1 MDQVNLP
8 GLEICA
14 QFCVHVH
21 VCTHTHA
28 RGKPECRCSL
38 EQKKE
43 RLESSWDHG
52 MWTVWEKKRVSH
64 PCHIPKRK
72 TEPCVQ
78 YTWRQTQGGTM
89 NSFPSRVYEKVNN
102 WQEKQIGAVLSQARL
117 MHMPSFPTSKQTGS
131 WREMARQ
138 PRVPAGMETQVC
150 SLPSPCWGF
159 PSCRSSCQA
168 LPWTVISACLLVL
181 ERDQPLQR
189 SRLGR
194 CKDGGWWEEPWMPT
208 EQRCAG
214 TDVEAWSWPFL
225 KPE

>member
-89 NSFPSRVYEKVNN
+89 NSFPSRVYKR
-102 WQEKQIGAVLSQARL
+102 KLTIDRKSRL
-117 MHMPSFPTSKQTGS
+117 GLFWAKLDWCT
-131 WREMARQ
+131 
-138 PRVPAGMETQVC
+138 C
-150 SLPSPCWGF
+150 LPSPPQNKQGLGGKWPDSQEYLLEWRLKSVPCPPHAGVF
-159 PSCRSSCQA
+159 PAAEAPAR
-168 LPWTVISACLLVL
+168 
-181 ERDQPLQR
+181 
-189 SRLGR
+189 R
-194 CKDGGWWEEPWMPT
+194 CPG
-208 EQRCAG
+208 Q
-214 TDVEAWSWPFL
+214 
-225 KPE
+225 